1 MTTNGR
7 TSTASITNELVGPL
21 VASRSCFLTHEMTI
35 GAEVE
40 NPLLKVLLT
49 FSPLI
54 WRSMKERTDLQGK
67 DKGDFRVVLGVSALC
82 AKAGLPA
89 LTWSANLV
97 NLFGG
102 VQL

>member
-7 TSTASITNELVGPL
+7 TSTAGITSELVGPL

-40 NPLLKVLLT
+40 NPLLKVLLP
-49 FSPLI
+49 FPPLI

-89 LTWSANLV
+89 LTWSVNLV
-97 NLFGG
+97 NLFG
-102 VQL
+102 

>member
-1 MTTNGR
+1 
-7 TSTASITNELVGPL
+7 
-21 VASRSCFLTHEMTI
+21 
-35 GAEVE
+35 
-40 NPLLKVLLT
+40 
-49 FSPLI
+49 
-54 WRSMKERTDLQGK
+54 MKEHTDLQGK

-89 LTWSANLV
+89 LTWSVNLV